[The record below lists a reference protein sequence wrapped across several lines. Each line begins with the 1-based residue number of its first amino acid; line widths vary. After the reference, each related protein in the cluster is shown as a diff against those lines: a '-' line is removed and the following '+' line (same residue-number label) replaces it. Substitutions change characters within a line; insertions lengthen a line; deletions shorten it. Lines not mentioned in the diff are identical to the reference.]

1 MPKLEPLP
9 GSDELRATIADLV
22 RCHGAGAILCT
33 LASVLCDH
41 RKVLRAEGAEPLSCQ
56 TIRSIARKCDRAGDA
71 LTKEG
76 L

>member
-9 GSDELRATIADLV
+9 GSDELHATIDDLV
-22 RCHGAGAILCT
+22 RCHGAGAVLCT
-33 LASVLCDH
+33 LARVLCEH
-41 RKVLRAEGAEPLSCQ
+41 RRVLRAEGAEPVSCQ
-56 TIRSIARKCDRAGDA
+56 TIRGIARKCDRAGDT